1 MHSVAIHYS
10 GTIIMQLNNEKN
22 LLSETKVK
30 KKKSFTTTWHLIL
43 IISET

>member
-30 KKKSFTTTWHLIL
+30 KKKKLYYNMAFNFNYF
-43 IISET
+43 